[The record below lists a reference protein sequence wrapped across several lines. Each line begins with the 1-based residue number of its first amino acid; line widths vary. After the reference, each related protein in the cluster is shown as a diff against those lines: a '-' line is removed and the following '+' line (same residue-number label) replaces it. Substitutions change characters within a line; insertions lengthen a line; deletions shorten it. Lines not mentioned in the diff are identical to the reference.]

1 MSGNDAV
8 VEGAIRAGV
17 DCYFGYPITPQNE
30 IIAGMAARLPALGR
44 AFLQSE
50 SELAAVSM
58 VHGAAAAGKRAMTT
72 SSSPGISLM
81 QEGISYLSGT
91 QLPAVIVNVQ
101 RGGPGLGNIAP
112 AQGDYFQATR
122 GGGNGDYRN
131 IVLAPASVQ
140 EMLDFTFE
148 AFDLADQYS
157 NPVMVLSD
165 GRLGQMM
172 EPVELRD
179 PPAKKRVEK
188 PWALTGAK
196 GPRSAFSLFAAPA
209 AAGACR
215 PQPGVAEGL
224 PRNRAARAAGRVLS
238 HGRRGNG
245 VRGLRDMRQAVPGG
259 ERYSPRGGIEG
270 GLVPPDHALAVPG
283 QEAAS
288 GAEEG
293 AANRGGGVERRAID
307 RGRAIVGLRSIADR
321 VCRIHG
327 GRGALGEGV
336 GCVGAEDVAEAAAEE
351 IVKVVGCV
359 LARTR
364 ESIDRHDYRVRAST
378 HPTDKIAGRNVT

>member
-1 MSGNDAV
+1 VSKVLMSGNDAV
-8 VEGAIRAGV
+8 VEGAIRAGI

-30 IIAGMAARLPALGR
+30 IIAGMAARLPPLGR

-58 VHGAAAAGKRAMTT
+58 VHGAAAAGKRAMTS
-72 SSSPGISLM
+72 SSSPGVSLM

-148 AFDLADQYS
+148 AFDLADQYR

-188 PWALTGAK
+188 PWALTGASGRDPHMLRSLYLPPPELAAHNRVLQK
-196 GPRSAFSLFAAPA
+196 VYRTIERREPRAESHRTADATVVFVAYGTCARL
-209 AAGACR
+209 CR
-215 PQPGVAEGL
+215 EASDLLREEGL
-224 PRNRAARAAGRVLS
+224 KAGLFRPITLWPFPAKKMQAALKKARQIVVVELSAGQLIEDVRLSAADRLPIEFVGY
-238 HGRRGNG
+238 
-245 VRGLRDMRQAVPGG
+245 MGG
-259 ERYSPRGGIEG
+259 EAPSVKE
-270 GLVPPDHALAVPG
+270 LV
-283 QEAAS
+283 
-288 GAEEG
+288 
-293 AANRGGGVERRAID
+293 
-307 RGRAIVGLRSIADR
+307 
-321 VCRIHG
+321 
-327 GRGALGEGV
+327 ALGR
-336 GCVGAEDVAEAAAEE
+336 
-351 IVKVVGCV
+351 K
-359 LARTR
+359 LLQKPRR
-364 ESIDRHDYRVRAST
+364 
-378 HPTDKIAGRNVT
+378 K